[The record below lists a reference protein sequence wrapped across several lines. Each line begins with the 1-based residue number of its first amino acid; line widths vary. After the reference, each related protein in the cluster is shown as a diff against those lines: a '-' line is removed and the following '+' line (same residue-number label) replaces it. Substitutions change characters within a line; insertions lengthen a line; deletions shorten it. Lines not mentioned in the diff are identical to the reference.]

1 LTPTAFYSRLEISQN
16 GNFLAMNLDIGKYS
30 CYNAYVPLICIKIS
44 MQGITAKIL
53 DVANYNW
60 SKYLSKSQALFVP
73 RRIRDSVS
81 SQWENNY
88 KSLKISA
95 IERQYPQKY
104 RINFLNYHPD
114 KLEVVKEN
122 YYSIN
127 YSEKLP
133 LEKTITVKD
142 VLYVPRYQAFYDLR
156 DGSRINTSKMPWIPK
171 SEQDSQ
177 EFESL
182 YHQSIDTTKI
192 KKIDQKFMYGE
203 NITLHYG
210 HFLCE
215 TISRLW
221 YLEQAEKL
229 GILVIG
235 QPHKAKSISDLKVS
249 RNFVDE
255 FMTALDLDSEQFLEL
270 TRPVILGE
278 VVFPYPSLSLHR
290 REVFSCHKL
299 VPELVAQKLLPDKVT
314 QTEQP
319 LYISRTKLKKANRQ
333 ILGEEQLENILR
345 ERGFA
350 IIYSENLTLQE
361 KIYLVNKHKY
371 IVGPWASSLHTIIF
385 SLSDSKNIF
394 CLSDK
399 GNLLP
404 VFAQFDALKSVN
416 STYIAAIQSEGEDD
430 NHIMGQKILDV
441 DAALSGLKESNL
453 L

>member
-1 LTPTAFYSRLEISQN
+1 
-16 GNFLAMNLDIGKYS
+16 
-30 CYNAYVPLICIKIS
+30 
-44 MQGITAKIL
+44 MQGITTKIL
-53 DVANYNW
+53 DVANYNL
-60 SKYLSKSQALFVP
+60 SKYLSKSQNLFVP

-95 IERQYPQKY
+95 IEKQYPQKY
-104 RINFLNYHPD
+104 QTNFLNYHPD
-114 KLEVVKEN
+114 TLEVIKED

-127 YSEKLP
+127 YSDKLP

-142 VLYVPRYQAFYDLR
+142 VLYVPRYKAFYDLR
-156 DGSRINTSKMPWIPK
+156 DGSRINTFKMPGIPK

-177 EFESL
+177 EFKSL
-182 YHQSIDTTKI
+182 YHQSIDPTKI
-192 KKIDQKFMYGE
+192 KRIDQKFMYGE
-203 NITLHYG
+203 NISLHYG

-215 TISRLW
+215 SICRLW

-235 QPHKAKSISDLKVS
+235 QPRKAKSISDLKVS
-249 RNFVDE
+249 RDFVDE

-278 VVFPYPSLSLHR
+278 VVFPYPSLSLYR
-290 REVFSCHKL
+290 REVFACHKL
-299 VPELVAQKLLPDKVT
+299 VPELVAEKLLPDKVS

-319 LYISRTKLKKANRQ
+319 LYFSRTKLKKANRS
-333 ILGEEQLENILR
+333 ILGEDQLENILR

-350 IIYSENLTLQE
+350 IIYPEDLTLQE
-361 KIYLVNKHKY
+361 QIYLVNKHKY
-371 IVGPWASSLHTIIF
+371 IVGTWGSSLHTIIF

-394 CLSDK
+394 CLSDND
-399 GNLLP
+399 GLFIAFP
-404 VFAQFDALKSVN
+404 QFDALKSVN
-416 STYIAAIQSEGEDD
+416 STYIAAIKSEGEDD
-430 NHIMGQKILDV
+430 NHVIGQKVLDV